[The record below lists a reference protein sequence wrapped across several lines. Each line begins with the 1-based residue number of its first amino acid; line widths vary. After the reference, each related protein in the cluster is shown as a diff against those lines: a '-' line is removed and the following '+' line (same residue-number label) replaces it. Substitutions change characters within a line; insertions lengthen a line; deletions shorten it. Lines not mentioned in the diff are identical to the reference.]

1 MHKIKI
7 TFSLYFLLPIGLTA
21 HDNDPPH
28 ETQKRGRSTN
38 NISAT
43 CVMHPNL
50 DGGAQSVGEPLSS
63 GAIEGESLYFI
74 LRNTFLTF
82 LQTALCM

>member
-1 MHKIKI
+1 
-7 TFSLYFLLPIGLTA
+7 
-21 HDNDPPH
+21 
-28 ETQKRGRSTN
+28 
-38 NISAT
+38 
-43 CVMHPNL
+43 MHPNS

-63 GAIEGESLYFI
+63 GATEGESLYFI